1 MASALSSLRKNKGR
15 ACDGIDTCREKK
27 DSKYDMLLR
36 DAALSNENAR
46 EYVASET
53 GSKYDGD
60 PET

>member
-1 MASALSSLRKNKGR
+1 
-15 ACDGIDTCREKK
+15 
-27 DSKYDMLLR
+27 MLLR